1 MKKHLIILFAIFIV
15 ISSCSAGFASTNNI
29 DNDKIGVISDYVSK
43 NFEKLK
49 VPGLSIGI
57 IQNGN
62 IQYLN
67 FGVSDINK
75 EIEASKNTNYEVGS
89 LTKAFTALAITKLV
103 KDELISLEDKVSDYF
118 PEFKCEYRGNLYEI
132 TIEQLIHHTSGIRTN
147 SIRLLREDSSKKA
160 LKRIVDKV
168 NGITLHSE
176 PGTRYEYATINY
188 DILGAIIEE
197 VSGETYEK
205 YMEKNIF
212 KPLKMDTSYVGINP
226 QDDKLSKGYKINY
239 FKPREYQAPVFRN
252 NYPAGYVVSNTE
264 DMMKWLNFQLGS
276 ANTELDSIME
286 TTHEPNKKVSSV
298 DNNYYG
304 KGWFIVSNR
313 FDEINH
319 GGSNPNF
326 GSYISFN
333 KKDKS
338 GIVALANSNSE
349 NFHEMVNN
357 ISAYL
362 YGGQLESLENKASTT
377 DTLFTVFSIV
387 FLILCILTLISWIYV
402 LYEYKKGKRSFG
414 FEKGSFKKL
423 IIHLILLSP
432 VLTCI
437 YLLPKALSGTDW
449 YTAIIWTSFSFII
462 CIGTFL
468 CFLILSYFTHMILLL
483 FPHNNKYFKD
493 APEIITLGIVSG
505 LCNAIVIFLITNAL
519 NGRDNLKYFVFFFIT
534 ALVIYV
540 LGRRSLEIRLAEIAQ
555 SVIKSLRETIF
566 DQLFEAKYEE
576 FEKMESGQIIAT
588 ITQDINQIGDL
599 ARVAIVVATSLVTI
613 VTVFIYLA
621 AISAFATLAAIA
633 IIIIVGAIYA
643 YFDGKAVDFFEG
655 ARDTQNKFMAKV
667 EALMGGFKDLSLH
680 RTKKKQY
687 RTETSEINTQF
698 KTNNVKAF
706 KMFVNAFMLG
716 ESLFIIVLGFIV
728 FAFPFIFKFMTRQQL
743 TVFVMM
749 LLYILGPIAGILN
762 AVPRIAQIR
771 VAINRVKQL
780 INELPKKSN
789 GNELETVEI
798 EKNIENMC
806 ISNISFEY
814 KNDEDNGFKLGPID
828 LSIDKG
834 EILFIVG
841 GNGSGKSTLI
851 KLITGLY
858 KSNSGGIKINDKEI
872 DYSLVG
878 EHISSVFTDS
888 YLFERFYNTNLQD
901 KDSLIQ
907 DYLKEFELDKKVEI
921 NGNAMSTTLL
931 STGQRKRMHLLRCY
945 LEDKPIFIFDE
956 LAADQDPHFRKYFYR
971 TLLPKMREEGKIV
984 IAVTH
989 DDHYFDVA
997 DRIVKLDMGKIDKY
1011 NSKYMA
1017 VEM

>member
-1 MKKHLIILFAIFIV
+1 MKKYLIILFAVFII
-15 ISSCSAGFASTNNI
+15 ISSCSAAFASTNKI
-29 DNDKIGVISDYVSK
+29 DEDKMSVISDYISK

-62 IQYLN
+62 IEYLN

-75 EIEASKNTNYEVGS
+75 DIEVSKHTNYEIGS
-89 LTKAFTALAITKLV
+89 LTKGFTALAIVKLE
-103 KDELISLEDKVSDYF
+103 KDGVISLEDKVSDYF
-118 PEFKCEYRGNLYEI
+118 PGFKCQYRGNEYEI
-132 TIEQLIHHTSGIRTN
+132 TIEQLIHHTSGIGTN
-147 SIRLLREDSSKKA
+147 SIRLLREDDSEMALRKLVEVANGTALDSK
-160 LKRIVDKV
+160 
-168 NGITLHSE
+168 

-197 VSGETYEK
+197 VSGETYES

-212 KPLKMDTSYVGINP
+212 KPLKMEASYVGINP
-226 QDDKLSKGYKINY
+226 KDNMLSKGYKINY

-264 DMMKWLNFQLGS
+264 DMMKWLKFQLGS
-276 ANTELDSIME
+276 ADTKLDSIME
-286 TTHEPNKKVSSV
+286 ITHEPNKKVPSV
-298 DNNYYG
+298 DNSYYG

-319 GGSNPNF
+319 GGNNPNF
-326 GSYISFN
+326 GAYISFN

-338 GIVALANSNSE
+338 GIIALANSNSE
-349 NFHEMVNN
+349 NFHEMANN
-357 ISAYL
+357 ISTYL
-362 YGGQLESLENKASTT
+362 YGGQLENLENKASTT
-377 DTLFTVFSIV
+377 DTVFSVFSIV
-387 FLILCILTLISWIYV
+387 FLILCILILGSWIYV
-402 LYEYKKGKRSFG
+402 FYEYKKGKRSLG
-414 FEKGSFKKL
+414 FKKGSFKKL
-423 IIHLILLSP
+423 IINLIFLSP
-432 VLTCI
+432 VFICI

-449 YTAIIWTSFSFII
+449 YTAIIWTSSSFVM
-462 CIGTFL
+462 CIGTLL
-468 CFLILSYFTHMILLL
+468 CFLILSYLTHIILLL

-493 APEIITLGIVSG
+493 APEIITLGIVAG

-534 ALVIYV
+534 ALVIYI

-566 DQLFEAKYEE
+566 DRLFETKYEE
-576 FEKMESGQIIAT
+576 FEKMESGKIIAT

-599 ARVAIVVATSLVTI
+599 ARVVIIVATSAITI
-613 VTVFIYLA
+613 IAVFIYLA
-621 AISAFATLAAIA
+621 AISAFATLAAII

-643 YFDGKAVDFFEG
+643 YFDGKAGDFFEG

-680 RTKKKQY
+680 RTKKRQY
-687 RTETSEINTQF
+687 RTEASEINTQF
-698 KTNNVKAF
+698 MNNNVKAF
-706 KMFVNAFMLG
+706 RMFVNAFMLG

-728 FAFPFIFKFMTRQQL
+728 FAFPFIFKFMTRQEL
-743 TVFVMM
+743 TIFVMM

-762 AVPRIAQIR
+762 AVPEIAQIK

-780 INELPKKSN
+780 LDELPKRSE
-789 GNELETVEI
+789 GNVLEAVEI
-798 EKNIENMC
+798 EENIENIC
-806 ISNISFEY
+806 INNISFEY
-814 KNDEDNGFKLGPID
+814 ENAEGNGFKLGPID
-828 LSIDKG
+828 LDINKG

-858 KSNSGGIKINDKEI
+858 KSNSGSIKINYKEI
-872 DYSLVG
+872 DYSLLG

-888 YLFERFYNTNLQD
+888 YLFERFYNTDLEK

-921 NGNAMSTTLL
+921 NGDTMSTTLL
-931 STGQRKRMHLLRCY
+931 STGQRKRMQLLRCY
-945 LEDKPIFIFDE
+945 LENKPIFIFDE

-997 DRIVKLDMGKIDKY
+997 DRVVKLDMGKIDKC
-1011 NSKYMA
+1011 NNKYMA
-1017 VEM
+1017 VDM